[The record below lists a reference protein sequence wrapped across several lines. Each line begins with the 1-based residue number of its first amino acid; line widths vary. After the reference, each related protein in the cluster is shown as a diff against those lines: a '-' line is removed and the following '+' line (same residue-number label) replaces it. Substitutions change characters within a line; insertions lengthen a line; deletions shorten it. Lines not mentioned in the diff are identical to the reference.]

1 MEETQDSPTSIYNH
15 AIRFGIILGV
25 ISIVC
30 VILSYVIDLSF
41 MASFKFI
48 GLMLVVGL
56 GITIYAGINY
66 RNEIGGYLPYSKAF
80 IHGMLVLAI
89 SGLVSTVFNIVL
101 YTVIDPELPQKLTD
115 AVIENTEQMMQ
126 RFGAPQE
133 GIDEATEK
141 MRGELPA
148 NFAPA
153 GLAFGYVK
161 ALIWYAII
169 AAITSLFVRKNEPVE
184 M

>member
-1 MEETQDSPTSIYNH
+1 MEEPQNQPTSIYNH
-15 AIRFGIILGV
+15 AVKFGLILGV

-30 VILSYVIDLSF
+30 VILSYIIDLSF
-41 MASFKFI
+41 MASFKFL
-48 GLMLVVGL
+48 GLMLIVGL
-56 GITIYAGINY
+56 GMTIYAGINY

-80 IHGMLVLAI
+80 IHGMMVLAV
-89 SGLVSTVFNIVL
+89 SGLVGLVFNIVL
-101 YTVIDPELPQKLTD
+101 YTIIDPELPQKLTE
-115 AVIENTEQMMQ
+115 AIIENTESMMR
-126 RFGAPQE
+126 RFGAPDE
-133 GIDEATEK
+133 SIDLATEK
-141 MRGELPA
+141 MRGELPD

-161 ALIWYAII
+161 ALIWYAVI